1 MKHSKNA
8 LQESVAQ
15 QRALLTTVLR
25 QPLHELSL
33 KCAEVWG
40 DRGQLESLLSD
51 ALKELPY
58 CKHLYVLDEN
68 LIQLTDNI
76 SHEGPQMGLG
86 RDRSMR
92 PYLGELTE
100 HAEFTLSGAYISLQ
114 ERRPSLTATQSVR
127 DLSGN
132 LLGYIGVYFGLR
144 DLPLTS
150 ALYEEPRYWQQVKGD
165 PSIRS
170 TVFQQTRA
178 ESLMDQ
184 HIDTVIGVVTELM
197 LYHGVFHVMLHFS
210 SSRAIVWVMEDPYRY
225 RMLDIEAL
233 IDPDICF
240 AFPRSNYPETALVP
254 MNRVREV
261 LEEFRTLRLLDDMF
275 YLRSGTLSIFNGLVG
290 LTFSCDGSH
299 YIPYDDFLC
308 KENEFWRGITSSKT

>member
-1 MKHSKNA
+1 MSPLKDA
-8 LQESVAQ
+8 LQDSVAQ
-15 QRALLTTVLR
+15 QRALLANMLR
-25 QPLHELSL
+25 EPLHQLAL
-33 KCAEVWG
+33 NCAQVWG
-40 DRGQLESLLSD
+40 DRAQLESLLTE
-51 ALKELPY
+51 ALKALSY
-58 CKHLYVLDEN
+58 CKHLYVLDAN

-76 SHEGPQMGLG
+76 SHEGPQIGLG

-92 PYLGELTE
+92 PYLGELAE
-100 HAEFTLSGAYISLQ
+100 HAEFTLSDAYISLQ

-127 DLSGN
+127 GSDGA

-170 TVFQQTRA
+170 TVFQQTRT
-178 ESLMDQ
+178 ESQMDQ
-184 HIDTVIGVVTELM
+184 HVDTVIGVVTELM

-240 AFPRSNYPETALVP
+240 AFPRTQYPADALVP
-254 MNRVREV
+254 SDQLR
-261 LEEFRTLRLLDDMF
+261 LILDEFRALRSLDDTF

-308 KENEFWRGITSSKT
+308 KENEFWRGITSSQT